1 MPVTTLEG
9 RHSIAVGEGRLTST
23 VRAEEVAGIPATRAR
38 RTDRGTFACVPI
50 SARVHCID
58 NASERQS
65 ADIGCTDVT
74 AGISVRQLFTPS
86 PQNSF
91 RLGALARVV

>member
-1 MPVTTLEG
+1 MPMTTLEG
-9 RHSIAVGEGRLTST
+9 RQSLAVGEGRLTST
-23 VRAEEVAGIPATRAR
+23 VRAEEVAGIPAARAR
-38 RTDRGTFACVPI
+38 RTDRGTIAGVPI
-50 SARVHCID
+50 PARVQRED
-58 NASERQS
+58 NALERQP
-65 ADIGCTDVT
+65 ADIGCADVT